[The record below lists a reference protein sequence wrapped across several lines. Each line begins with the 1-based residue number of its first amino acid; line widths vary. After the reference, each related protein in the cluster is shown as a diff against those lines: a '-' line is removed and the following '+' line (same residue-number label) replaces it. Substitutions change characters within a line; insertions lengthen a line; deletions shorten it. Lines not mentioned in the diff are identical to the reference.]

1 MCDLR
6 LFQPIF
12 KLKVVEPAGD
22 KEEKVFNCDIGIA
35 LGPPANELDEMMT
48 EDAEVLECRKNI
60 VKVCKS
66 AVKRLVKAM
75 AYVKKIF
82 G

>member
-1 MCDLR
+1 M
-6 LFQPIF
+6 
-12 KLKVVEPAGD
+12 
-22 KEEKVFNCDIGIA
+22 FNYDIGIA
-35 LGPPANELDEMMT
+35 FGPPANELNEMMT
-48 EDAEVLECRKNI
+48 KDAEVLEPERRKKI